1 LWHSLLKLPTSEFSE
16 KATTIVADYCHKR
29 PPGILAGECNPL
41 LKSAFEGEVLTV
53 PMDAARIYGKL
64 LSDVFERWKSAGG
77 ADDALAKLSDD
88 TRQIAEVLIG
98 SQSPT
103 SVERDDVRQ
112 FLNRADRNKYQELQK
127 KADSFVANSVFSP
140 PRAMVVADNPKPMEP
155 RVLIRGN
162 PARPGNIVPRQ
173 FLLVVAGD
181 QRQPF
186 ADGSGRLDLAR
197 SIVSPDNPLTRRVIA
212 NRLWMHHFGEPL
224 VLSPSDFGVRCDP
237 PSHPEL
243 LDWLAA
249 ELLDANWSLKTV
261 HRQIVCSAT
270 YQQTSLDRPE
280 CRAVD
285 QENRLLW
292 RMNRRRLEFEAAR
305 DTLLAVASRLDT
317 RMFGRTVE
325 LTKSPFP
332 ARRAV
337 YGFIDR
343 QDLPNLYR
351 VFDLASPDSSSPRR
365 PRTTVPQ
372 QALFLMNSPFVI
384 ENAKALAARP
394 EVAGVSEPSARITS
408 LYRLIFDRQPDNDET
423 AIGQQFVAAAEESP
437 MNEMK
442 MSPWEQYA
450 QLLLLSNE
458 VMYVD

>member
-1 LWHSLLKLPTSEFSE
+1 
-16 KATTIVADYCHKR
+16 V
-29 PPGILAGECNPL
+29 
-41 LKSAFEGEVLTV
+41 
-53 PMDAARIYGKL
+53 
-64 LSDVFERWKSAGG
+64 
-77 ADDALAKLSDD
+77 
-88 TRQIAEVLIG
+88 
-98 SQSPT
+98 
-103 SVERDDVRQ
+103 
-112 FLNRADRNKYQELQK
+112 NRADRNKYTELQK
-127 KADSFVANSVFSP
+127 KVDSHVANSVFAP
-140 PRAMVVADNPKPMEP
+140 PRAMVVADNAKPTEP

-162 PARPGNIVPRQ
+162 PARPGNVVPRQ

-181 QRQPF
+181 QRKPF
-186 ADGSGRLDLAR
+186 SDGSGRLELAQ
-197 SIVSPDNPLTRRVIA
+197 SIASPENPLTRRVIA

-224 VLSPSDFGVRCDP
+224 VLSPSDFGVRCEP

-243 LDWLAA
+243 LDWLAS
-249 ELLDANWSLKTV
+249 ELLDSNWSLKTV

-270 YQQTSLDRPE
+270 YRQSSLDRPE

-285 QENRLLW
+285 PENRLLW
-292 RMNRRRLEFEAAR
+292 HMNRRRLEFEAAR
-305 DTLLAVASRLDT
+305 DTLLAVANRLDT

-384 ENAKALAARP
+384 EQAKAVAARS
-394 EVAGVSEPSARITS
+394 EVADASNQESKIAS
-408 LYRLIFDRQPDNDET
+408 LYRLVLDRQPDKDEV
-423 AIGQQFVAAAEESP
+423 AIGRQFIATVEDGPNDA
-437 MNEMK
+437 MK
-442 MSPWEQYA
+442 MNAWEQYA

>member
-1 LWHSLLKLPTSEFSE
+1 
-16 KATTIVADYCHKR
+16 
-29 PPGILAGECNPL
+29 
-41 LKSAFEGEVLTV
+41 
-53 PMDAARIYGKL
+53 
-64 LSDVFERWKSAGG
+64 
-77 ADDALAKLSDD
+77 
-88 TRQIAEVLIG
+88 
-98 SQSPT
+98 
-103 SVERDDVRQ
+103 
-112 FLNRADRNKYQELQK
+112 
-127 KADSFVANSVFSP
+127 
-140 PRAMVVADNPKPMEP
+140 MVVADNPNPTEP

-186 ADGSGRLDLAR
+186 ADGSGRLELAR
-197 SIVSPDNPLTRRVIA
+197 SIVATENPLTRRVIV

-243 LDWLAA
+243 LDRLAA

-270 YQQTSLDRPE
+270 YRQSSLDRPE

-305 DTLLAVASRLDT
+305 DMLLAVAGRLDT
-317 RMFGRTVE
+317 KMFGRTVE

-408 LYRLIFDRQPDNDET
+408 LYRLILDRQPDNDET
-423 AIGQQFVAAAEESP
+423 AIGQQFIAAAEEGP
-437 MNEMK
+437 KDEMK